1 MVLNYSPDRNKA
13 VRIIQQLIVT
23 SEDDKHVRINV
34 QGVNIIYVDY
44 GKVMYNVSDLL
55 QPYLGLAVE

>member
-23 SEDDKHVRINV
+23 SEDDKHLLINV

-44 GKVMYNVSDLL
+44 G
-55 QPYLGLAVE
+55 

>member
-13 VRIIQQLIVT
+13 VRIIQQLIVNT
-23 SEDDKHVRINV
+23 EDDKHVLINV

-44 GKVMYNVSDLL
+44 G
-55 QPYLGLAVE
+55 